1 MHGWSSPWEW
11 RPLLKLKTQVDD
23 GGVMPPQVLP
33 QAEDWAACLKTE
45 LPSDPELSEQRRL
58 QVRVRPQGAS

>member
-1 MHGWSSPWEW
+1 MAGALLGSGGHCSSLRHKW
-11 RPLLKLKTQVDD
+11 TM

-58 QVRVRPQGAS
+58 QVRLRPQGAS